1 MIFLF
6 LILKIK
12 KLWLVNSMIMGY
24 RNFNK
29 NFKLFSMSSDFT
41 LCFTKTFNA
50 HIGFLL
56 PFFSEMST
64 KFFLK

>member
-1 MIFLF
+1 
-6 LILKIK
+6 
-12 KLWLVNSMIMGY
+12 MGY

-29 NFKLFSMSSDFT
+29 NFKLFNMSSDFT

-50 HIGFLL
+50 RIGFLL
-56 PFFSEMST
+56 PFYSEMST